1 MGAGAPADTAMASHR
16 KRLGE
21 TLLSLRLINEKHLA
35 DALAI
40 QKESPNSLGQILVA
54 MGAISEDQL
63 LNVLAAQHGVSP
75 WRLDQHPPSSDSL
88 VLIPRELCR
97 RHQILPIRV
106 QGDQLILG
114 MRDPADIDA
123 IDLARN
129 ISGRRI
135 QPVLVDLT
143 RLSAILDAT
152 MNVATINTDVDDL
165 ILKAV
170 GEASGREYVQ
180 QKADLA
186 ERDTRPVI
194 GLVNQILSEAIRT
207 GASDIH
213 IEPRSD
219 KIEVRF
225 RVDGHLRPVREMP
238 ASIFSMFLTR
248 LKIMSE
254 MDIVESRLPQ
264 DGRVTVEVDG
274 RDVDL
279 RVSTLPSQYGQ
290 RMVLRILDKS
300 KSLKSLDQIGFF
312 PDQLEQFKQIIGRPY
327 GIFLVTGPT
336 GSGKTT
342 TLYAALQE
350 MRDVTKNVLTCED
363 PIEYEIPG
371 ISQSQVNEKV
381 GLTFASQLR
390 AILRQDPDVIL
401 VGEIR
406 DAETAETAIR
416 AALTGHMVLSTLHC
430 NDAPSAVPRLL
441 DIGVEP
447 FLLGATLCGI
457 MSQRLVRTTCKRC
470 HGKGCADCARSGFK
484 GRQAVQEIMPINGA
498 VAAAIA
504 RRAPME
510 ELVESAFLA
519 GYRPMSQQAE
529 RLIAE
534 GITTR
539 EEAERNIYFDSVSDH
554 LQLLKAA

>member
-1 MGAGAPADTAMASHR
+1 MAGSCITMASHR

-21 TLLSLRLINEKHLA
+21 ILLSLRLITEKNLE

-40 QKESPNSLGQILVA
+40 QKESPNSIGQILVA
-54 MGAISEDQL
+54 MGSISEDQL
-63 LNVLAAQHGVSP
+63 LNVLAAQFGVSP
-75 WRLDQHPPSSDSL
+75 WRLDQHLPTGEALSSVPL
-88 VLIPRELCR
+88 ELCR
-97 RHQILPIRV
+97 RHQIIPIRV
-106 QGDQLILG
+106 QGDQLVLG
-114 MRDPADIDA
+114 MRDPNDIDA

-129 ISGRRI
+129 ITGKRI

-143 RLSAILDAT
+143 RLS
-152 MNVATINTDVDDL
+152 NVLENSSAPVDSGSGSKVNDL
-165 ILKAV
+165 IHKAM
-170 GEASGREYVQ
+170 GEATHREYVQ

-186 ERDTRPVI
+186 EEDTRPVI
-194 GLVNQILSEAIRT
+194 SLVNQILADAIRV
-207 GASDIH
+207 GASDVH
-213 IEPRSD
+213 IEPRID
-219 KIEVRF
+219 RVEVRF
-225 RVDGHLRPVREMP
+225 RVDGHLRQMRDLPG
-238 ASIFSMFLTR
+238 SLLSMFITR
-248 LKIMSE
+248 LKIMAE

-264 DGRVTVEVDG
+264 DGRVTVEVDK
-274 RDVDL
+274 REVDL

-300 KSLKSLDQIGFF
+300 KSLKSLDQLGFL
-312 PDQLEQFKQIIGRPY
+312 PEQLDLFKQIISHPY

-350 MRDVTKNVLTCED
+350 LRDVTRNVITCED

-381 GLTFASQLR
+381 GLTFAAQLR

-416 AALTGHMVLSTLHC
+416 AALTGHLVLSTLHC
-430 NDAPSAVPRLL
+430 NDAPSAIPRLF

-447 FLLGATLCGI
+447 FLLGATLRGV
-457 MSQRLVRTTCKRC
+457 MSQRLVRTVCKKC
-470 HGKGCADCARSGFK
+470 SGKGCHDCGRTGFK
-484 GRQAVQEIMPINGA
+484 GRTAVQEILPITNS
-498 VAAAIA
+498 VASHIA
-504 RRAPME
+504 RHDSMDDLIECA
-510 ELVESAFLA
+510 SQA
-519 GYRPMSQQAE
+519 GYKPMYRQAE
-529 RLIAE
+529 LLIQE

-539 EEAERNIYFDSVSDH
+539 EEAERSIFFDPAAFIPAK
-554 LQLLKAA
+554 QLRIA

>member
-1 MGAGAPADTAMASHR
+1 MANHR

-21 TLLSLRLINEKHLA
+21 SLLSLRLISEKNLT

-75 WRLDQHPPSSDSL
+75 WRLDQHPPSSNAL
-88 VLIPRELCR
+88 LLIPKELCR
-97 RHQILPIRV
+97 RHQILPIRE
-106 QGDQLILG
+106 QGDQLVLG
-114 MRDPADIDA
+114 MRDPRDIDA

-129 ISGRRI
+129 ISGKRI
-135 QPVLVDLT
+135 QPVMVDLS
-143 RLSAILDAT
+143 RLTAILE
-152 MNVATINTDVDDL
+152 ATIAATAIQSDVDDL

-170 GEASGREYVQ
+170 GEASGREYFQ

-194 GLVNQILSEAIRT
+194 GLVNQILSEAIRA

-213 IEPRSD
+213 IEPRAD

-225 RVDGHLRPVREMP
+225 RVDGDLRPVREMP
-238 ASIFSMFLTR
+238 ATIFSMFLTR

-254 MDIVESRLPQ
+254 MDIVENRLPQ
-264 DGRVTVEVDG
+264 DGRVTVDIDG

-279 RVSTLPSQYGQ
+279 RVSTLPSHYGQ

-300 KSLKSLDQIGFF
+300 RSLKSLDQLGFHD
-312 PDQLEQFKQIIGRPY
+312 DQLNLFKKIISRPY
-327 GIFLVTGPT
+327 GIFLVSGPT

-350 MRDVTKNVLTCED
+350 MRDVTRNVITCED
-363 PIEYEIPG
+363 PIEYDIPG
-371 ISQSQVNEKV
+371 ISQSQVNEKI
-381 GLTFASQLR
+381 GLNFASQLR

-406 DAETAETAIR
+406 DEETAQIAIR

-447 FLLGATLCGI
+447 YLLGATLCGI
-457 MSQRLVRTTCKRC
+457 MSQRLVRTTCKKC
-470 HGKGCADCARSGFK
+470 SGKGCHECAQTGFK
-484 GRQAVQEIMPINGA
+484 GRQAVQEILPVTGP
-498 VAAAIA
+498 VSAAIA
-504 RRAPME
+504 RQAPVE
-510 ELVESAFLA
+510 ELIECAFHE
-519 GYRPMSQQAE
+519 GYRPMSHQAE
-529 RLIAE
+529 RLIKE
-534 GITTR
+534 GVTTR
-539 EEAERNIYFDSVSDH
+539 AEAERNIYFDTI
-554 LQLLKAA
+554 AAQSHFLRAA